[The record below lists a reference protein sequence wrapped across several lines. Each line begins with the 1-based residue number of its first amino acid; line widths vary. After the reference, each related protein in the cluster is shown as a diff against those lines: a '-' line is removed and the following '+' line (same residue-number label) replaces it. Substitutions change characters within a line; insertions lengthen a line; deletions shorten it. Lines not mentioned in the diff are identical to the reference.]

1 MRMAIVTVK
10 EKIILEI
17 KDHLQCKWNLVRL
30 LQRREDMTG
39 GGNIRNAERSGI
51 QIIRLKIVTKLEEVI
66 N

>member
-1 MRMAIVTVK
+1 
-10 EKIILEI
+10 
-17 KDHLQCKWNLVRL
+17 
-30 LQRREDMTG
+30 MTG